1 MSNAVNLTD
10 GLDGLA
16 SSVTLTFSII
26 LIAIGLLTG
35 DSLFV
40 ISGASLAGA
49 LIGFLYFNWSPA
61 KIFMGDTGSM
71 ALGGLISAIMIVRRL
86 ELLLPI
92 IGIIY
97 VIEAVSV
104 ILQVLYFKKTGGKRL
119 FRMSPIH
126 HHFELGGMSEKKISI
141 LFSGVTLI
149 FGILAYFSL

>member
-1 MSNAVNLTD
+1 M
-10 GLDGLA
+10 
-16 SSVTLTFSII
+16 
-26 LIAIGLLTG
+26 
-35 DSLFV
+35 

-49 LIGFLYFNWSPA
+49 LIGFLCFNWSPA

-126 HHFELGGMSEKKISI
+126 HHFELGGMSEKKISV